1 MAIRCVTI
9 LLLAAALHVLA
20 GLSSVASAS
29 QTSEACQKHDAEVA
43 AGKPARRVALSIGN
57 NDPGA
62 GVNNAANDSV
72 LIATTLR
79 GLGWDVTQI
88 SNVDRQ
94 AMLAAL
100 QGLGSKIGEFCPS
113 DVVLFYFAGNG
124 LEVNLV
130 SYFGGTDSATDRLA
144 NPKSFADQVDALK
157 TFVSSN
163 DVVTA
168 IESHRGA
175 KFIVLDTCRDN
186 PFQKKDGGANLE
198 QFAVRRLPNN
208 TFFAY
213 ASEPLD
219 NAADYGPDNRN
230 HGPYAWALSRK
241 LTEIS
246 GSAEEVFRKVRQ
258 EVIELSEKPGAA
270 FKQRPFVESSLQGQV
285 YLGKTPELR
294 TLVASPTAG
303 VAQRKS
309 EKRIA
314 LLVANGNY
322 VSQDALPNP
331 ANDIEYVSSVL
342 KGLGFEV
349 YVQNNLIRLD
359 FTETLRAF
367 GVKALEADWV
377 LVYFAGHGMEIGG
390 RTYLLPTDVKL
401 EKDVHAD
408 DEAIT
413 LDVILEK
420 VELARGLGLVV
431 LDACRNNPFEQDI
444 ERTGRRGQAAR
455 TGSGLARADV
465 DNVGVLVAYSAKH
478 GTTAE
483 DGEGK
488 MSPFALAL
496 VEEIQKPG
504 VEVNMVF
511 RRVRDRVLERTERRQ
526 EPFMYG
532 SLPGREF
539 YFNDAGVAKAAI
551 VPGK

>member
-1 MAIRCVTI
+1 MLIRYVMI
-9 LLLAAALHVLA
+9 VLVAALLHCTGLA
-20 GLSSVASAS
+20 NSASAGP
-29 QTSEACQKHDAEVA
+29 TSEACAKHEAEVA

-57 NDPGA
+57 NDVPA
-62 GVNNAANDSV
+62 GINNAANDSE

-88 SNVDRQ
+88 ANVDRQ
-94 AMLAAL
+94 AMMAAL
-100 QGLGSKIGEFCPS
+100 QGLRGKVGEFCAS

-124 LEVNLV
+124 LEVNRV
-130 SYFGGTDSATDRLA
+130 SYFGGTDAATNRLS
-144 NPKSFADQVDALK
+144 NPTSFADQVDALR

-163 DVVTA
+163 DVLSA
-168 IESHRGA
+168 IESHPGP

-186 PFQKKDGGANLE
+186 PFQNLRANLE
-198 QFAVRRLPNN
+198 QFAAPRLPSN

-219 NAADYGPDNRN
+219 NAADFGPDNRN
-230 HGPYAWALSRK
+230 HGPYAWSLSRK
-241 LTEIS
+241 LVQIS
-246 GSAEEVFRKVRQ
+246 GSAEEVFRSVRQ
-258 EVIELSEKPGAA
+258 DVIELSGRPGAA
-270 FKQRPFVESSLQGQV
+270 FKQRPFVESSLQGEV
-285 YLGKTPELR
+285 YLGKVPELR
-294 TLVASPTAG
+294 TLVVSPAAG
-303 VAQRKS
+303 VAQRKA

-322 VSQDALPNP
+322 ASQNALPNP
-331 ANDIEYVSSVL
+331 ANDVEYVSSVL

-349 YVQNNLIRLD
+349 FVESNLIYRD
-359 FTETLRAF
+359 FSETLRAF
-367 GVKALEADWV
+367 GRKASEADWV

-401 EKDVHAD
+401 EKDVDAD
-408 DEAIT
+408 DEAIK

-420 VELARGLGLVV
+420 VERARGLGLVV
-431 LDACRNNPFEQDI
+431 LDACRNNPFEESIVQT
-444 ERTGRRGQAAR
+444 RRRGRDAR

-465 DNVGVLVAYSAKH
+465 DSVGVLVAYSAKH

-483 DGEGK
+483 DGDGK

-496 VEEIQKPG
+496 VEEIQKPN

-511 RRVRDRVLERTERRQ
+511 RRIRDRVLERTERRQ

-539 YFNDAGVAKAAI
+539 YFSDAGTTKSVT
-551 VPGK
+551 VPK